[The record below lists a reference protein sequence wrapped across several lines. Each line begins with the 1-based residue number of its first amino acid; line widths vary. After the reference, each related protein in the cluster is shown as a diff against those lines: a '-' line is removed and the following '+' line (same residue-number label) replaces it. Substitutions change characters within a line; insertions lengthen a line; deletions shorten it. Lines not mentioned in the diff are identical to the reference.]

1 MGYDSSM
8 ADRLERYRE
17 KRDPA
22 ATPEPAGEPEA
33 VEPAPDAPRF
43 VVQEHHARRLHWD
56 LRLEHDGVLAS
67 WAVPRGIPPGP
78 ERNHLAVRTED
89 HPLEYLEFH
98 GEIPAGQY
106 GAGTMKIWDRG
117 TYETHKFRD
126 KEVMVT
132 FHGERVRGRYVLF
145 HTRGDDWMIHRMDPP
160 EDPAREPM
168 PEQLEPMLARTGP
181 LPGDDEHWAYEIK
194 WDGVRAIAFVQ
205 GGRLVLQARSGRD
218 VTARYPE
225 LRPLAAALA
234 GREVVLDGEVV
245 AFDGA
250 RPSFQKLQGRMHLT
264 SEHAV
269 RRLARDDPVHYIAFD
284 LLYLDG
290 RSLLPLPYTERRAA
304 LAERQLAGP
313 TWQAPA
319 HHVGDGAALLE
330 LTRAQELEGVIA
342 KRLDSPYLPGKRTS
356 AWVKVK
362 NICSTDV
369 VVGGWLP
376 GEGGRSGRLGAFV
389 IGIPDDDGELRYAGR
404 VGTGFTEAELVRLG
418 AMLEPLARPDSPF
431 AGRQPPKETRFV
443 EPRLVARVDYTE
455 RTRAGTLRHPS
466 YKGLRDDVAPE
477 DVRFG

>member
-1 MGYDSSM
+1 M
-8 ADRLERYRE
+8 ADRLERYRGR
-17 KRDPA
+17 RDPG
-22 ATPEPAGEPEA
+22 ATPEPAGERGSVSAPPEG
-33 VEPAPDAPRF
+33 APRF

-56 LRLEHDGVLAS
+56 LRLEHDGALAS

-106 GAGTMKIWDRG
+106 GAGTMAIWDRG
-117 TYETHKFRD
+117 TYELHKFRD
-126 KEVMVT
+126 DEVMVT

-145 HTRGDDWMIHRMDPP
+145 RTKGDDWMIHRMDPP
-160 EDPAREPM
+160 DDPERVPM
-168 PEQLEPMLARTGP
+168 PDPDELEPMLARTGP
-181 LPGDDEHWAYEIK
+181 LPPDDGRWAFEIK

-205 GGRLVLQARSGRD
+205 GGSLVLRARSGRD
-218 VTARYPE
+218 ITSRYPE
-225 LRPLAAALA
+225 LRPIAAALA

-264 SEHAV
+264 SDHAI
-269 RRLARDDPVHYIAFD
+269 RRLAREEPVQYIAFD

-290 RSLLPLPYTERRAA
+290 RSLTELRYDERRAA
-304 LAERQLAGP
+304 LAELELAGP

-330 LTRAQELEGVIA
+330 ATRAQQLEGVIA
-342 KRLDSPYLPGKRTS
+342 KRLDGPYLPGRRTS
-356 AWVKVK
+356 GWVKVK

-369 VVGGWLP
+369 VIGGWLP
-376 GEGGRSGRLGAFV
+376 GEGGRSGRLGALV
-389 IGIPDDDGELRYAGR
+389 IGIPDDDGVLRYAGR
-404 VGTGFTEAELVRLG
+404 VGTGFTQAELVRIGGL
-418 AMLEPLARPDSPF
+418 LEPLARTDSPF
-431 AGRQPPKETRFV
+431 TGRQPPKLTRFV
-443 EPRLVARVDYTE
+443 EPQLVARVDYSE
-455 RTRAGTLRHPS
+455 RTQAGTLRQPS
-466 YKGLRDDVAPE
+466 YKGLRDDVAPA